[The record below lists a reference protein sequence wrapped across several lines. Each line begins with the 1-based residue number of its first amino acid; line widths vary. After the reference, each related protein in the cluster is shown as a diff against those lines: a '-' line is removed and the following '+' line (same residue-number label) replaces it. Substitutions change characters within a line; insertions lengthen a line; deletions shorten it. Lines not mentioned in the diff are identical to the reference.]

1 MNKNNAHGRIKMK
14 PSVKWSIYNDFD
26 VENNDKNPIFQV
38 GDHVRILKYSKSF
51 LQKVTLQIRQK
62 IILSLKKSNTLYCG
76 LL

>member
-1 MNKNNAHGRIKMK
+1 MNKNNAHRRIKMK

-26 VENNDKNPIFQV
+26 VENNDKNPIFQF
-38 GDHVRILKYSKSF
+38 GDHVRILKYNKSF
-51 LQKVTLQIRQK
+51 LQKVTLQIRQN